1 VDAQVTREP
10 VDREL
15 RRRQLAK
22 RLVVHQARTQTIFAL
37 TGLSKHQLATLRQR
51 WRVTQEM
58 RHRGPAPRSFAVFWS
73 TLRLRS
79 EAASLAVFW
88 RVLGSM
94 GAADVSNH
102 IKFSAVEFGE
112 RLCDVFEI
120 YLACFPQSE
129 LELEHLALLAR
140 GLDQG
145 DAIAISNCTRCEAVI
160 LSDLLGMRRHIC
172 SHCQQTAATAAANP
186 SEPAGSKDQSGS
198 ADRTD
203 GAVQQE
209 LF

>member
-1 VDAQVTREP
+1 VDAQVTKEP

-58 RHRGPAPRSFAVFWS
+58 RRRGPPPRSFAVFWS

-79 EAASLAVFW
+79 EAAALAVFW
-88 RVLGSM
+88 RTLGNFVPTKV
-94 GAADVSNH
+94 GNH
-102 IKFSAVEFGE
+102 TRIASVEFGE
-112 RLCDVFEI
+112 RLCDVFET
-120 YLACFPQSE
+120 YLACFPKSE

-145 DAIAISNCTRCEAVI
+145 DAIAISNCTNCEAVI
-160 LSDLLGMRRHIC
+160 LSDLLGTRRHLC
-172 SHCQQTAATAAANP
+172 SHCQQSVDAAAVTP
-186 SEPAGSKDQSGS
+186 SELDGGKDRPGST
-198 ADRTD
+198 DRTD
-203 GAVQQE
+203 EAVQQE